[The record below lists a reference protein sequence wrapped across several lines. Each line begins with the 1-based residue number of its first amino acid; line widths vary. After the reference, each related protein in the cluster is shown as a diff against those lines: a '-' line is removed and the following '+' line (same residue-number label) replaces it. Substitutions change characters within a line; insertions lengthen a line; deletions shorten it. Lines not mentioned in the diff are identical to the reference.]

1 MKFYLSFCLFIVA
14 LNLEAQFLASFQGVQ
29 NPPKVQFDYW
39 IYSTHAG
46 NGSSSQY
53 SVIASSKSDMDKI
66 FDTNNSHSTL
76 YKTGRTNS
84 SRILDW
90 QSSSD
95 LSTLGITVPNSGTYF
110 AMKIQGTFIP
120 LETGTYTFTLESD
133 DASDFTINGTAII
146 STYLG
151 QAVPALGTHT
161 GTINVTAGQKYFFE
175 VRMQQGSGGYGLRL
189 FWKSPL
195 QAATPSTYTTTNPA
209 NTYYQS
215 WTQNL
220 QEMVAN
226 PDMDGTSAL
235 KAAPNAKYIQTAFSN
250 NTDGVYWINIPY
262 VGPTQIYCLLNSA
275 ISGGGWM
282 MMMKAT
288 TGNTFNYD
296 SSYWTAVNTL
306 NPTYYNRN
314 NEDAKFDIMNYYYA
328 KDMMALWPDIA
339 WNYGSSTT
347 GGSVNTSGSY
357 NQWCWLQNNFN
368 SGVRVTPINFFNSSA
383 KSYIMDASNFA
394 GKGTAFSSQTDVR
407 FYGFNYINT
416 SSQAK
421 VRWGFGWNENGGGL
435 YPGGNEGSND
445 VTGGIGMSGAFTTG
459 NSYSAGD
466 QITCCQNSTGINRSA
481 RVEIY
486 VR

>member
-1 MKFYLSFCLFIVA
+1 
-14 LNLEAQFLASFQGVQ
+14 
-29 NPPKVQFDYW
+29 
-39 IYSTHAG
+39 
-46 NGSSSQY
+46 
-53 SVIASSKSDMDKI
+53 
-66 FDTNNSHSTL
+66 
-76 YKTGRTNS
+76 
-84 SRILDW
+84 
-90 QSSSD
+90 
-95 LSTLGITVPNSGTYF
+95 
-110 AMKIQGTFIP
+110 
-120 LETGTYTFTLESD
+120 
-133 DASDFTINGTAII
+133 
-146 STYLG
+146 
-151 QAVPALGTHT
+151 
-161 GTINVTAGQKYFFE
+161 
-175 VRMQQGSGGYGLRL
+175 
-189 FWKSPL
+189 
-195 QAATPSTYTTTNPA
+195 
-209 NTYYQS
+209 
-215 WTQNL
+215 
-220 QEMVAN
+220 
-226 PDMDGTSAL
+226 
-235 KAAPNAKYIQTAFSN
+235 
-250 NTDGVYWINIPY
+250 
-262 VGPTQIYCLLNSA
+262 
-275 ISGGGWM
+275 
-282 MMMKAT
+282 MMKAT